1 MENERYCHRRKKS
14 NRYFAYIS
22 NQIQF
27 IDTIKYF
34 QQSLGGLANSLTS
47 SEKSA
52 IYEEC
57 QKYLLKDT
65 KLSKNFISLSET
77 DKEWVLNYLSSG
89 KGTIPYELI
98 SDFDSLNIS
107 PQKDFFEIHQF
118 YSNMKDS
125 VVSGEDYENV
135 KKFYKL
141 LKMSNLGELNKIYNF
156 QDTIIPCEILEQRSD
171 LLKKIFKCNPRKCNS
186 ASSFSGCVHCN
197 KSKCCIALPTDAEFV

>member
-1 MENERYCHRRKKS
+1 MWKTKDIVIGGKNPTDI
-14 NRYFAYIS
+14 NFAYIS

-34 QQSLGGLANSLTS
+34 QQSLGGLGNILTS

-156 QDTIIPCEILEQRSD
+156 
-171 LLKKIFKCNPRKCNS
+171 
-186 ASSFSGCVHCN
+186 
-197 KSKCCIALPTDAEFV
+197 